1 MTTPAVT
8 ISESTRNQNVS
19 GKITWWNP
27 PSGGPRVTAVTGG
40 GYLTHTYRQRPA
52 SGTSPIRADG
62 SRAPRAWNHS
72 WRISYGIPSSWGAN
86 YTTTNGTRS
95 KTLQMT
101 ADPSLG
107 CLIPA
112 NPQLSFFSAV
122 CSQVGAPWLLGGD
135 IDSFPLQSRLEAVTR
150 FRLKALD
157 QKADLGVTLGE
168 LRSTARFLKEL
179 CNGVSSTVHKIA
191 NRLDDRS
198 LSRLADR
205 PLREVRNLSKRE
217 KRKLGTG
224 QTVRVLQKDREV
236 RRRLHESQN
245 QYRRRLATEKSII
258 QQWMTYQFA
267 VKPLVMD
274 LVSAT
279 EALSYWA
286 VERKQPF
293 RCTVK
298 SGAEQEIRGHYIL
311 SRSFLEGL
319 QVQMTQPYVAK
330 YNCHYSG
337 VFSVDP
343 STDRDVRSLGL
354 GNPGLV
360 AWELVQFS
368 WLCDYAIGIGD
379 WIKQMT
385 SLDHMQWIEGCVS
398 LLGRLNSADSEVS
411 LKAISPS
418 GAETFGRGLRVTEVG
433 RFARIV
439 LTKTPGPAAL
449 PLPKKR
455 LGLTQVANALGALTG
470 LLDTRNLRI

>member
-1 MTTPAVT
+1 MTTPAVNV
-8 ISESTRNQNVS
+8 SESTRNTSVP

-27 PSGGPRVTAVTGG
+27 PSGGPRVQVINGG
-40 GYLTHTYRQRPA
+40 GYLTHTFRQRPA
-52 SGTSPIRADG
+52 SGTSPVRADG
-62 SRAPRAWNHS
+62 SRAPRAWSHS

-86 YTTTNGTRS
+86 YVTVAGRS
-95 KTLQMT
+95 KTQQFT

-107 CLIPA
+107 CLVPA
-112 NPQLSFFSAV
+112 NPQYNFFRAV
-122 CSQVGAPWLLGGD
+122 CLQVGAPWLLGGS
-135 IDSFPLQSRLEAVTR
+135 IDTFPLQSRLEAVTR

-179 CNGVSSTVHKIA
+179 CHGVSSTVHKISD
-191 NRLDDRS
+191 RLDDRS

-205 PLREVRNLSKRE
+205 SLREIRKLSKRD

-224 QTVRVLQKDREV
+224 QTVRVLQEGRDTV
-236 RRRLHESQN
+236 RRRHESAAK
-245 QYRRRLATEKSII
+245 YRRRIAVEKSII
-258 QQWMTYQFA
+258 QQWMTFQFA
-267 VKPLVMD
+267 VKPLAMD

-311 SRSFLEGL
+311 TRDFLDSL
-319 QVQMTQPYVAK
+319 KIQMTQPYVAK

-337 VFSVDP
+337 VFSVNP

-368 WLCDYAIGIGD
+368 WLVDYAIGIGD

-385 SLDHMQWIEGCVS
+385 SLDHMTWVEGSVS
-398 LLGRLNSADSEVS
+398 LLGKLNSADSEVR
-411 LKAISPS
+411 LEGIAPS
-418 GAETFGRGLRVTEVG
+418 GCTTFGRGLRVTEVG
-433 RFARIV
+433 RFERIV

-455 LGLTQVANALGALTG
+455 LGLTQLANALGALTG